1 MTDKE
6 IKSAMEACL
15 NRTDRCVCTI
25 EDCPYAWED
34 ECSIDLWK
42 DALDLINRQ
51 QAEIDRLTEWN
62 KIKIEEMRQERQE
75 MLARNKK
82 FRADIIE
89 KNEKMFLEAE
99 AQIRPQAI
107 KEFAEKL
114 KEDIRY
120 RIDATGDFELYEAFQ
135 DIDSLVKEMVGAD
148 NGKRV

>member
-6 IKSAMEACL
+6 I
-15 NRTDRCVCTI
+15 I
-25 EDCPYAWED
+25 EKLENVRYHLPAGEHKAVIDDAI
-34 ECSIDLWK
+34 EC
-42 DALDLINRQ
+42 INQ
-51 QAEIDRLTEWN
+51 QREEIDKLTKWN

-75 MLARNKK
+75 MLTRNKK

-120 RIDATGDFELYEAFQ
+120 RIDETGDFELYEVFQ
-135 DIDSLVKEMVGAD
+135 DIDNLVKEMGAD
-148 NGKRV
+148 NG